1 MTRLAPAE
9 GHPGT
14 MEGMGKPD
22 LAHITVLLLDVD
34 GVLTAGEVIY
44 NDQGQETKVFN
55 VRDGL
60 GIRMLQL
67 AGIQVGLITG
77 RRSKALKK
85 RCRNLGIGLLKDN
98 VRNKISALD
107 EIVAQI
113 NIPLDCMAYM
123 GDDLPDLAVMSRVAV
138 SIAVSDAH
146 ELVRQCADIVTQA
159 AGGRG
164 AVREICE
171 QILKAQGH
179 WEPLMKKL
187 FSQ

>member
-1 MTRLAPAE
+1 M
-9 GHPGT
+9 G
-14 MEGMGKPD
+14 GMGNPD
-22 LAHITVLLLDVD
+22 LKHIRMLLLDVD

-44 NDQGQETKVFN
+44 NDQGQETKIFN

-60 GIRMLQL
+60 GIRMLQR

-77 RRSKALKK
+77 RRSKALRK
-85 RCRNLGIGLLKDN
+85 RCRNLGIGWLKDG
-98 VRNKISALD
+98 VRDKIGALD

-113 NIPLDCMAYM
+113 SIPPEQMAYM
-123 GDDLPDLAVMSRVAV
+123 GDDLPDLAIMSRVAV

-146 ELVRQCADIVTQA
+146 ELVRKRADIVTQA
-159 AGGRG
+159 AGGHG